1 MGAGKK
7 HHKSRGN
14 RARNKGSSVPVL
26 AGWLREMGIPHTVIA
41 SLPFS
46 YEGKSRYAKA
56 QKALDAMQESSVTVV
71 SCEQLGKRSELILT
85 NIFEPADKESGRHI
99 QRILAEMGLAVI
111 E

>member
-1 MGAGKK
+1 M
-7 HHKSRGN
+7 
-14 RARNKGSSVPVL
+14 
-26 AGWLREMGIPHTVIA
+26 RETKAAAFPYLPGGCGRWAYPHTVIA

-71 SCEQLGKRSELILT
+71 SCEQLEKRSELILT